1 MTIGDVFAGAW
12 SLWRRDVGWLILAG
26 LVVGVIMAVVFGIA
40 FGIFTAI
47 FAGAGLSLGVDAA
60 NNTTSSLSGLGAG
73 LLVVGFVAYI
83 VVMFFVE
90 VLAMTF
96 YGGMFEMVIGS
107 YRDKR
112 PVSFGD
118 LFSGFRKFGSYAVF
132 ALVML
137 GISLGLNLLG
147 LLPFL
152 GGIIAFVISVW
163 LSVIWMYVLP
173 LIADQGLGFSA
184 AAGRSNQMV
193 KAAGWW
199 WTFGMVV
206 LLGLAALAA
215 VAVILIVAR
224 VLYGGSEGAGIVL
237 GLLLFLLLAVLF
249 PPYAICYV
257 SVLYV
262 ASGGDVVPATAGG
275 LPGIPPAPPA
285 PSTYGAPAPPA
296 YGAPAPPRTARR
308 PPPVRL
314 QESTAVPSLRRIRV
328 ATTPG
333 RRLRTRWR
341 IRRRLRSRRPLR
353 DHRPPSRRP
362 APSLSRRP
370 SPTWGRRRRPRLP
383 SRRRRPTS
391 GPEAGSSAAHRG
403 ECGSLDARTPCRW
416 RDSAFASGG
425 APGPSAAGPFAPPAA
440 Q

>member
-1 MTIGDVFAGAW
+1 MLGDDAPHRRLPRQDQGGTVTIGDVFAGAW

-26 LVVGVIMAVVFGIA
+26 LVVGVIMAVIFGIA

-60 NNTTSSLSGLGAG
+60 NDTTSSLSGLGAG
-73 LLVVGFVAYI
+73 LLVVGFIAYTI
-83 VVMFFVE
+83 VMFCIE

-118 LFSGFRKFGSYAVF
+118 LFSGFRKLGSYAVF

-152 GGIIAFVISVW
+152 GAIIAFVVSVW

-173 LIADQGLGFSA
+173 LIADQGLSFSA
-184 AAGRSNQMV
+184 AAGRSHQMV

-215 VAVILIVAR
+215 VVVILIVAR
-224 VLYGGSEGAGIVL
+224 ALYGGSEGAGIVL

-285 PSTYGAPAPPA
+285 PPTYGMPAEPTYGAPTPTP
-296 YGAPAPPRTARR
+296 YGAPSAASQAPGVYGGAAPAPYRGGDDAWKAAADPLASQAPPPLASPASR
-308 PPPVRL
+308 PAAAE
-314 QESTAVPSLRRIRV
+314 QTAVTDVGAPE
-328 ATTPG
+328 APEA
-333 RRLRTRWR
+333 
-341 IRRRLRSRRPLR
+341 PE
-353 DHRPPSRRP
+353 PP
-362 APSLSRRP
+362 APP
-370 SPTWGRRRRPRLP
+370 
-383 SRRRRPTS
+383 
-391 GPEAGSSAAHRG
+391 
-403 ECGSLDARTPCRW
+403 D
-416 RDSAFASGG
+416 
-425 APGPSAAGPFAPPAA
+425 
-440 Q
+440 QQI